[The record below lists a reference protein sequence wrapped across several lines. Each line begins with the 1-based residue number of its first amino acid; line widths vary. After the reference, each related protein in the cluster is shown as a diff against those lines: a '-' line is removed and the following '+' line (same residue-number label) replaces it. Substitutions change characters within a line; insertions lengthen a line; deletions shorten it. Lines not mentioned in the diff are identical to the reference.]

1 MSKPNSKAHSKNI
14 HQDHMRC
21 TTWMQA
27 WFIILITINA
37 THCIDRMKDRNH
49 SITSTDALKNL
60 LKFFTLS

>member
-49 SITSTDALKNL
+49 SITSTDA
-60 LKFFTLS
+60 